1 MPSRQDQ
8 LHSYQFSVQ
17 RVVAALVMR
26 DTDPAQ
32 SPFRKVAGA
41 TMAGALFAALGM
53 AGAVVFALLGGSG
66 SDWKADGQ
74 VIIEKESGA
83 RYVYYKP
90 DGKLHP
96 AINYAS
102 ALLIADGAKPKAT
115 TFSRKSLNAAPR
127 GAPMG
132 IAGAPDSI
140 PESGQLLKKPWTV
153 CSGPGDT
160 AGTGKPQSVVLVGQ
174 SVTAG
179 DVLPATIE
187 RAPGVLLVSTRD
199 DQAYLIYQ
207 NIRHRIVDP
216 PTVLAAFAISSQN
229 VVRVAPAFVNAVP
242 AGPDIG
248 PMQISG
254 RGQRSTGVPGA
265 KIGQVYIF
273 SPIGGA
279 KQYGVVLADGV
290 AEISEAQ
297 AALLIAD
304 KDTPAPPKVDVSGP
318 SNSVKGS
325 ATTMPKRLPF
335 DSTPKAAGELNGTVC
350 ASIVDAQGVKE
361 IRVKTTVPGV
371 SVTATPKQTPSGGVL
386 ADQVSV
392 PPGRGVLVEAMA
404 SANAPSGTLCLV
416 TDLGIRYPLAD
427 PGLAS
432 KLGYGDADRVKLPAA
447 VVAMLPAGPA
457 LDPKAARNIA
467 NA

>member
-32 SPFRKVAGA
+32 SPFRKVAGP

-254 RGQRSTGVPGA
+254 LHLQPDRRCQAVRGGAGGRRCRDLGGTGRAVDRRQGHAGPTEGRRQRSVQL
-265 KIGQVYIF
+265 GQGF
-273 SPIGGA
+273 R
-279 KQYGVVLADGV
+279 DHH
-290 AEISEAQ
+290 AQ
-297 AALLIAD
+297 AAAVRQH
-304 KDTPAPPKVDVSGP
+304 P
-318 SNSVKGS
+318 
-325 ATTMPKRLPF
+325 
-335 DSTPKAAGELNGTVC
+335 E
-350 ASIVDAQGVKE
+350 
-361 IRVKTTVPGV
+361 
-371 SVTATPKQTPSGGVL
+371 GG
-386 ADQVSV
+386 
-392 PPGRGVLVEAMA
+392 R
-404 SANAPSGTLCLV
+404 
-416 TDLGIRYPLAD
+416 
-427 PGLAS
+427 
-432 KLGYGDADRVKLPAA
+432 
-447 VVAMLPAGPA
+447 
-457 LDPKAARNIA
+457 
-467 NA
+467 